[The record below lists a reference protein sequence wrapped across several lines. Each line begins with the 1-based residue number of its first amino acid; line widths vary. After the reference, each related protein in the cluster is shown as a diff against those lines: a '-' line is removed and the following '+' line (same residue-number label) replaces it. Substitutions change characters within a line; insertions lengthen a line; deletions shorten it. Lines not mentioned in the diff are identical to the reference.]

1 MNPEQLKDIIVAAT
15 TNPWAKMMAFI
26 PNLLGMLI
34 ILLIGYLIS
43 RGLQKLAALLLRRV
57 GFDRLSSRVG
67 LHAMLEQAG
76 LQATASDVIGRLV
89 FWLFMLTFLISATET
104 LGLSNLSRTIDA
116 FVRYLPHVIGAAVI
130 FMIGM
135 TLAHFVRD
143 LVRGGAEGL
152 GVDYAKGLG
161 SLAYGALIVVTGSLA
176 VGQLQIETVLFNR
189 VVEIVLIATGA
200 ALALALGLGT
210 RDIAKH
216 IVAGAYIRDL
226 YRPGMHLTI
235 GADNGSVLD
244 VGTVITRI
252 KTTDG
257 RTIYIPNGQLTET
270 VVLEGGTP

>member
-34 ILLIGYLIS
+34 ILLVGYMIS
-43 RGLQKLAALLLRRV
+43 RGLQKLMALILRRV

-67 LHAMLEQAG
+67 LHAMFEQAG
-76 LQATASDVIGRLV
+76 IQATASDIIGRLV

-116 FVRYLPHVIGAAVI
+116 FVRYLPHVIGAVVI
-130 FMIGM
+130 FIIGM

-161 SLAYGALIVVTGSLA
+161 SLEYGSL
-176 VGQLQIETVLFNR
+176 
-189 VVEIVLIATGA
+189 
-200 ALALALGLGT
+200 
-210 RDIAKH
+210 
-216 IVAGAYIRDL
+216 
-226 YRPGMHLTI
+226 M
-235 GADNGSVLD
+235 
-244 VGTVITRI
+244 
-252 KTTDG
+252 
-257 RTIYIPNGQLTET
+257 
-270 VVLEGGTP
+270 

>member
-26 PNLLGMLI
+26 PNLLGMVI

-43 RGLQKLAALLLRRV
+43 RGLQKLTALILRRV

-67 LHAMLEQAG
+67 LHGMFEQAG
-76 LQATASDVIGRLV
+76 IQVTASDIIGRLV

-116 FVRYLPHVIGAAVI
+116 FVRYLPHVIGAVVI
-130 FMIGM
+130 FIIGM

-226 YRPGMHLTI
+226 YRPGMNLTI
-235 GADNGSVLD
+235 GADSGSVQD

-252 KTTDG
+252 KTADG